1 MSKSQFTTVISK
13 KGRWYVGTVAE
24 LPGSNTQGRTVSEVK
39 RNLKEAISL
48 ILDARLSLETSAAD
62 TDRNSEE
69 ANAGCPQMKPRRPH
83 DGLLGGRS
91 FSSDIFDVARSA
103 FRAAAGCRVGRT
115 AGATLFLREG
125 ALFHTATA
133 RSWLFGAS
141 SHTITR
147 FCVCTR
153 TYKISGEWNA

>member
-24 LPGSNTQGRTVSEVK
+24 LPGANTQGRTVSEVK

-48 ILDARLSLETSAAD
+48 ILDARLSLETSAA
-62 TDRNSEE
+62 TRI
-69 ANAGCPQMKPRRPH
+69 GTPKKQTRGVQMKPRRPH